1 MPIPRPLALTMPAV
15 TVPSSPKGSPR
26 ARTQSPTSTLLLS
39 PSRAAGSGP
48 APLMRS
54 TAKSVFGSVLMS
66 TALNSR
72 PSCRRTMTWPPPA
85 TTWLFVKMTPLGSTI
100 SPEPAPTMPC
110 PGISGVGSDG
120 NSLKKWRNSG
130 FLNRSP
136 NGVPLKPNGICGE
149 LSPAGGFRSLGLPGQ
164 GRRVDDHHHRRQHLA
179 RRIVERFRQRHGAAQ
194 RAVSAPPEQDSK
206 GLPSRHSPAAEP
218 FQSTTA

>member
-1 MPIPRPLALTMPAV
+1 MKSSRSVMPIPRPLALTMPAV

-26 ARTQSPTSTLLLS
+26 ANTQSPTSTLLLS

-85 TTWLFVKMTPLGSTI
+85 TTWLFVKMTPLGI
-100 SPEPAPTMPC
+100 NDQ
-110 PGISGVGSDG
+110 PGTGPHGA
-120 NSLKKWRNSG
+120 
-130 FLNRSP
+130 
-136 NGVPLKPNGICGE
+136 VP
-149 LSPAGGFRSLGLPGQ
+149 RHV
-164 GRRVDDHHHRRQHLA
+164 GRRKRREFLEKVAEFRILEQVAERSALKAKRHLRPIVAGRRFLFA
-179 RRIVERFRQRHGAAQ
+179 RIAG
-194 RAVSAPPEQDSK
+194 P
-206 GLPSRHSPAAEP
+206 LPAC
-218 FQSTTA
+218 